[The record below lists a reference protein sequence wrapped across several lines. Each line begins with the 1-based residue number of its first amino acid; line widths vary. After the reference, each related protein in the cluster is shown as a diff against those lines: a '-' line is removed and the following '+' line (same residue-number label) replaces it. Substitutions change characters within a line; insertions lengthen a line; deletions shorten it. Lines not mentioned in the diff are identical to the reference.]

1 LCHALVAIIFWS
13 YLFYKNGWMQL
24 PMWPFVDTIVW
35 SFSLQ
40 FCMCPASHFALN
52 ILKTLVFL
60 LPQQS
65 FCTSPVPMCGFRW
78 PVSVMDAF
86 YVVLLMLHL
95 TDLSF
100 IYNFTAE
107 HWYSESRK

>member
-1 LCHALVAIIFWS
+1 MLWLLLFSDPTSSKKKVECIVYVTICRHKCMVIFLAVVCS
-13 YLFYKNGWMQL
+13 
-24 PMWPFVDTIVW
+24 P
-35 SFSLQ
+35 
-40 FCMCPASHFALN
+40 SHFALN
-52 ILKTLVFL
+52 ILKTLMFL

-65 FCTSPVPMCGFRW
+65 FCTSQVPVCGFGW

-100 IYNFTAE
+100 VYNFTAE
-107 HWYSESRK
+107 H